1 MNIITNL
8 CIFWDNIVNIT
19 IEYSSKSIVSFHGSM
34 CKFEGALTVGYLRS
48 KYAAILVNNLILRR
62 ISTTAK

>member
-19 IEYSSKSIVSFHGSM
+19 IEFSSKSIVSLHGSM
-34 CKFEGALTVGYLRS
+34 CNTWGAFKFVTKCR
-48 KYAAILVNNLILRR
+48 AAAVARFENH
-62 ISTTAK
+62 SVVHS